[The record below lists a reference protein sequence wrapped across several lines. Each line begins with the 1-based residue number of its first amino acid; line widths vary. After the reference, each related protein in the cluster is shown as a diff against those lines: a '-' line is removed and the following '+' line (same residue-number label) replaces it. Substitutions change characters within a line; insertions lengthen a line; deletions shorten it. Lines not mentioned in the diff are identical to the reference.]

1 MSFDD
6 DFDDVFRELDM
17 FNSKFRSKFLKDLDR
32 IFGEIQN
39 GKLKSTWETK
49 EINELGVKGYFI
61 LGRFGNLDEMPE
73 PIEPLKPLKRRPLP
87 GSPFELPKNALKE
100 VREPLADVFEEKDAT
115 VVYVEL
121 PGEEKDDIKLSFEE
135 GNINIKAKNFHKKIR
150 LPDRQIASEE
160 VSTGYKNGV
169 LKITIPKKPK
179 LHNQACQKE
188 RMI

>member
-1 MSFDD
+1 VSFDD
-6 DFDDVFRELDM
+6 DFDDVFKELAM
-17 FNSKFRSKFLKDLDR
+17 FNSKFRSKFLKDLDK

-39 GKLKSTWETK
+39 GKLKGTWETK
-49 EINELGVKGYFI
+49 EINEPGVKGYFI

-87 GSPFELPKNALKE
+87 DNPFELPKNALKE
-100 VREPLADVFEEKDAT
+100 TREPLTDIFEEGDGT

-121 PGEEKDDIKLSFEE
+121 PGEEKDDIHLSFEE

-150 LPDRQIASEE
+150 LPDRQIAYEE
-160 VSTGYKNGV
+160 VSTEYKNGV
-169 LKITIPKKPK
+169 LKITIPKKTEMR
-179 LHNQACQKE
+179 LDCRKE